1 MKDELASSIRQQA
14 APDPAAVYGSAGT
27 GDLGNSADPAAGPA
41 TSDVALDLMA
51 PPVSAAPMGPLDIR
65 ALLHPTEHS
74 RLLFALSSSAVVFGV
89 AAMIVYA
96 INGWISLVVVAVFLV
111 AFGGLVWLSLQV
123 YRSRLLGGAVRV
135 SEATLPE
142 LQAVFDEVRARLDY
156 QAPVDVY
163 VMDKVDGGSAMTS
176 YLGTRLIQIEGGL
189 AAELLGEEHH
199 AELTY
204 MIGRHIG
211 QLKARHQRLLPI
223 FLAISVIDSVKFLQ
237 LFLAPYLRATAK
249 SGDQIAAA
257 CCGDIRATAG
267 MMNRLLVGKELGPRL
282 AVKGVLDQAATVR
295 RRWLPR
301 LAQLFM
307 SQPHATNRYLNLLAF
322 FARTSPQEIR
332 AWQASLDEA
341 TAARLTAVIDASPNR
356 RPPRRRL
363 NPVSMLLATL
373 LTCGLL
379 ALGGWVIFGGLAG
392 FTGEGTTTTTA
403 ELPSTGHTPTGGQVT
418 TASRQ
423 LLARMPTGFASSC
436 TPISVPPVDASQGVD
451 AEVAC
456 QPPALGS
463 GGYVTYAHYKT
474 QGAMQKIYGGLTQG
488 IPSGDCSSATGQESY
503 SLRSSSQPAGDLAC
517 FTNKAGQQVFLW
529 TDNSLAILSIAA
541 SNSMTI
547 ADLNQWWQG
556 DSGPEHT
563 LPGSQA
569 NQANQA
575 QPSSPGT
582 SSTQGAGS
590 AAGSAGQT
598 ADPAD
603 TVRAYFAAID
613 NHDYAQAWKLGG
625 QHTGS
630 SYSSFV
636 SGLSTTANDTV
647 TIQSVSGNVVTARL
661 SAQQTDGTIKTYQG
675 TYTVSDGDIVAFNVY
690 QVG

>member
-1 MKDELASSIRQQA
+1 MKDELASSVRQQA
-14 APDPAAVYGSAGT
+14 TPAPAAVYGPAGT
-27 GDLGNSADPAAGPA
+27 HDLGSNADPAADP
-41 TSDVALDLMA
+41 TMSDVALDLTA
-51 PPVSAAPMGPLDIR
+51 PPVSAVPMGPLDIR

-96 INGWISLVVVAVFLV
+96 FDGWTSLVVVAVFLV

-156 QAPVDVY
+156 HAPVDVY

-307 SQPHATNRYLNLLAF
+307 SEPHATNRYLNLLAF

-356 RPPRRRL
+356 RAPRRRP
-363 NPVSMLLATL
+363 NPVSTLLATL
-373 LTCGLL
+373 VTCGLL
-379 ALGGWVIFGGLAG
+379 ALSGWVIFAG
-392 FTGEGTTTTTA
+392 FAGERTTAA
-403 ELPSTGHTPTGGQVT
+403 ELPSTGHTSTGGQLS
-418 TASRQ
+418 TASQQ
-423 LLARMPTGFASSC
+423 LLARVPTSFASRC
-436 TPISVPPVDASQGVD
+436 TAISVPAVDASQGVD

-463 GGYVTYAHYKT
+463 DGYVTYEHYKT
-474 QGAMQKIYGGLTQG
+474 QGAMQKIYDGLSQG
-488 IPSGDCSSATGQESY
+488 IPSGDCTSATGQESY

-517 FTNKAGQQVFLW
+517 FTGKAGQQVFLW

-569 NQANQA
+569 N
-575 QPSSPGT
+575 
-582 SSTQGAGS
+582 AGS
-590 AAGSAGQT
+590 AARSAGQT
-598 ADPAD
+598 ADPTD
-603 TVRAYFAAID
+603 TVRAYFAAIS

-636 SGLSTTANDTV
+636 SGLSTTADDTV
-647 TIQSVSGNVVTARL
+647 TIQSVSGNVVTAQL

-675 TYTVSDGDIVAFNVY
+675 TYTVSNGVIVAFNVH